1 MARIW
6 LLLVLTP
13 VSCLLQTDEGRLR
26 APFLTETFCVE
37 VAGGAPGAV
46 RRTRGSGVPGASPA
60 WGSGCRSGTLG
71 PGARHRWDTGAGWR
85 GRPLSSDCHRR
96 LGGRRAWETMVRGE
110 LCPRHVHTLQSQ
122 PPDA

>member
-60 WGSGCRSGTLG
+60 RGL
-71 PGARHRWDTGAGWR
+71 GAGVAPWDLELGTAGTP
-85 GRPLSSDCHRR
+85 GRVGVADP
-96 LGGRRAWETMVRGE
+96 
-110 LCPRHVHTLQSQ
+110 
-122 PPDA
+122 

>member
-46 RRTRGSGVPGASPA
+46 RRTPAPVCPVPPPRGVWVQEWHLGTWSSAPLGHRGGLAWPTPELRLSPPPGREKGV
-60 WGSGCRSGTLG
+60 
-71 PGARHRWDTGAGWR
+71 
-85 GRPLSSDCHRR
+85 
-96 LGGRRAWETMVRGE
+96 ETMVRGE